1 MKSLMFDSMKKRMV
15 LLLSAIAMCMPAW
28 SQVYGDVDGDGRVDV
43 SDVNAAINIILE
55 LKTADDYLGNADL
68 NGDEKVDVSDV
79 SAVINV
85 ILDVDNP
92 VEPGVTTYT
101 VNGVSFKMVY
111 VDGGTFT
118 MGATEEQGSD
128 YYPDEL
134 PTHQV
139 TLSSYSIG
147 ATEVT
152 QELWQA
158 VMGDNPSHF
167 NGVQTEWCLDFET
180 WEEYPDDVDYGTN
193 LQRPVENVNW
203 DICQEFITELNQLT
217 GKNFRLPTE
226 AEWEYAARGGSKSQ
240 GYKYAGSNTIGDV
253 AWYMDNNP
261 GSGTQ
266 PVGTKAPNELGL
278 YDMSGNVNE
287 WCQDWYGSY
296 PSDSQVNPVG
306 PATGS
311 NHVYRGGNLS
321 DFAKYCRV
329 SNRYMSG
336 PENWLHFVGMR
347 LVLPH

>member
-1 MKSLMFDSMKKRMV
+1 MFDSMKKRMV

-79 SAVINV
+79 NAVINV

-139 TLSSYSIG
+139 TLSS
-147 ATEVT
+147 
-152 QELWQA
+152 
-158 VMGDNPSHF
+158 
-167 NGVQTEWCLDFET
+167 
-180 WEEYPDDVDYGTN
+180 
-193 LQRPVENVNW
+193 
-203 DICQEFITELNQLT
+203 
-217 GKNFRLPTE
+217 
-226 AEWEYAARGGSKSQ
+226 
-240 GYKYAGSNTIGDV
+240 
-253 AWYMDNNP
+253 
-261 GSGTQ
+261 
-266 PVGTKAPNELGL
+266 
-278 YDMSGNVNE
+278 
-287 WCQDWYGSY
+287 
-296 PSDSQVNPVG
+296 
-306 PATGS
+306 
-311 NHVYRGGNLS
+311 
-321 DFAKYCRV
+321 
-329 SNRYMSG
+329 
-336 PENWLHFVGMR
+336 
-347 LVLPH
+347 